1 MLRDDARP
9 LAASPLR
16 GTASDGSGAASGY
29 PDGLPARIAP
39 LLVFVAS
46 LLLYLQTLM
55 PGKAFDDWGE
65 MQTVPHV
72 LGIAHPTGYPTYIL
86 TAWLFELLPF
96 GSVAFRANLYAAVCV
111 AVAMAALTAIGI
123 RLGVRPAIA
132 AVVAEA
138 TGAIGTIWASA
149 VVAEVNA
156 LHLALI
162 ALIIER
168 TLAWSD
174 SRRPRDLA
182 IGALLIGLALGNHL
196 LTAFTAP
203 FLVLFALWDGR
214 ESLLDRPKLIL
225 WPIATGLAGLAVY
238 LYIPLA
244 ASANPPLPYNH
255 PTTVDGFLFLV
266 MGRQFAGQYQ
276 GLFAVDSISR
286 LFDAVAPFWKL
297 VGERAFW
304 LIPIAGLFGLGII
317 AVRRTAFGVALLLM
331 LLMSLDIWAT
341 YNNATLEHYLLVPW
355 MLLGLGT
362 AVALE
367 SAARTVARWV
377 LPPANELGGPLAAL
391 GGAAMALLLIAS
403 NLPDVDRSQD
413 HTGDVFVD
421 QMFNSVAPNAV
432 IISWWGA
439 SSPLWHG
446 HYVEGRRPDITIVD
460 DTNVVYEGWGTRENR
475 IAAVICSRPV
485 YLLLIMDRDVDEARA
500 QYNLTLD
507 QKVKVGAGGPS
518 GQWERPVY
526 RVYPKPGTCP

>member
-1 MLRDDARP
+1 MLRDDPRP
-9 LAASPLR
+9 LGTSPLSRIER
-16 GTASDGSGAASGY
+16 GGSGGPGGY
-29 PDGLPARIAP
+29 PVNLAARLAP
-39 LLVFVAS
+39 LAVFVTS
-46 LLLYLQTLM
+46 MVLYLQTLM

-96 GSVAFRANLYAAVCV
+96 GSIAFRANLYAAVCV

-123 RLGVRPAIA
+123 RLGVRPTIA
-132 AVVAEA
+132 AATALA

-156 LHLALI
+156 LHLALL

-182 IGALLIGLALGNHL
+182 IGGLLVGLALGNHL

-214 ESLLDRPKLIL
+214 EALRDRPKLLL
-225 WPIATGLAGLAVY
+225 WPIAAGLAGLCVY

-244 ASANPPLPYNH
+244 ASVNPPLAYNH

-266 MGRQFAGQYQ
+266 TGRQFAGQYQ
-276 GLFAVDSISR
+276 GLFSVDSIGR
-286 LFDAVAPFWKL
+286 LVGAIDPFWRL
-297 VGERAFW
+297 VGQRAFW
-304 LIPIAGLFGLGII
+304 LIPVAGLFGLGVIV
-317 AVRRTAFGVALLLM
+317 VRRWAVGLALLLV
-331 LLMSLDIWAT
+331 LFISLDIWAT

-367 SAARTVARWV
+367 AAARMVRRWA
-377 LPPANELGGPLAAL
+377 PPAAKGLGGPVAAL
-391 GGAAMALLLIAS
+391 GAAAMAVLLITT
-403 NLPDVDRSQD
+403 NLPVVDRSED
-413 HTGDVFVD
+413 RTGDAFVD
-421 QMFNSVAPNAV
+421 QVFNSLPQNAV
-432 IISWWGA
+432 ILSWWG
-439 SSPLWHG
+439 SSPPLWHAQF
-446 HYVEGRRPDITIVD
+446 VEGRRPDITIVD
-460 DTNVVYEGWGTRENR
+460 DSNVVYEGWGTRENR
-475 IAAVICSRPV
+475 IAAVICTRPV
-485 YLLLIMDRDVDEARA
+485 YLLLILDGDVNQARA
-500 QYNLTLD
+500 RYDLTLD
-507 QKVKVGAGGPS
+507 QTVTIGAGAPTGRWP
-518 GQWERPVY
+518 RPLY
-526 RVYPKPGTCP
+526 RVSPKPGTCS

>member
-9 LAASPLR
+9 LATSPLS
-16 GTASDGSGAASGY
+16 GNASDGSGGASGY
-29 PDGLPARIAP
+29 PDGLPARLAP

-96 GSVAFRANLYAAVCV
+96 GSIAFRANLYAAVCV

-123 RLGVRPAIA
+123 RLGVRPTIA
-132 AVVAEA
+132 AIVAGA

-149 VVAEVNA
+149 AVAEVNA

-162 ALIIER
+162 ALIMER

-182 IGALLIGLALGNHL
+182 IGGLLVALALGNHL

-214 ESLLDRPKLIL
+214 EALLDRPKLIL
-225 WPIATGLAGLAVY
+225 WPIAAGLAGLCVY

-255 PTTVDGFLFLV
+255 PTSVSGFLFLV
-266 MGRQFAGQYQ
+266 MGQQFAGQYQ
-276 GLFAVDSISR
+276 GLFNLDSIGNLIS
-286 LFDAVAPFWKL
+286 AIGPFWKL
-297 VGERAFW
+297 VGERSFG
-304 LIPIAGLFGLGII
+304 LIPVAGLLGLGII
-317 AVRRTAFGVALLLM
+317 AVRRTAFGLALLAM
-331 LLMSLDIWAT
+331 LVMSLDIWAT

-362 AVALE
+362 AVAFE
-367 SAARTVARWV
+367 AAARTAARWV
-377 LPPANELGGPLAAL
+377 LPPANELAGPVAIL
-391 GGAAMALLLIAS
+391 GATALLLLLVAA
-403 NLPDVDRSQD
+403 NRPVEDRSHD
-413 HTGDVFVD
+413 HTADEFVN
-421 QMFNSVAPNAV
+421 QLFSSLPPNAV
-432 IISWWGA
+432 ILSYWSA
-439 SSPLWHG
+439 SSPMWHAQS
-446 HYVEGRRPDITIVD
+446 VEDRRPDITIVD

-485 YLLLIMDRDVDEARA
+485 YLLLILDSDVDMARVP
-500 QYNLTLD
+500 YDLVLD
-507 QKVKVGAGGPS
+507 QTVTVGWGGPS
-518 GQWERPVY
+518 GEWQRPVY